1 MNPRPLTLFALSGSH
16 SLAELVASHLAITLA
31 PLEERDF
38 EDGEHKARPLQDVR
52 GQDVFVLHNLYGDA
66 MPLFA
71 AYFAHLLRDEPIAAV
86 SPDAGG
92 AKRAEE
98 FRQTLELLTGRR
110 IGSAY
115 MEKFRSGDVVSGE
128 LLAGD
133 VNGKVAVIV
142 DDLISTGGTL
152 VRAAKACREAG
163 ATRVFAAAAHG
174 LFMGGVPALFA
185 AAEIDSIV
193 VTNIV
198 PPFRVAPHAVA
209 QRLTVIDASGAIAHA
224 ITACH
229 AAL

>member
-1 MNPRPLTLFALSGSH
+1 
-16 SLAELVASHLAITLA
+16 
-31 PLEERDF
+31 
-38 EDGEHKARPLQDVR
+38 
-52 GQDVFVLHNLYGDA
+52 
-66 MPLFA
+66 
-71 AYFAHLLRDEPIAAV
+71 
-86 SPDAGG
+86 
-92 AKRAEE
+92 
-98 FRQTLELLTGRR
+98 
-110 IGSAY
+110 